1 MNEAAIRYEI
11 DEITEILNE
20 NQDSNKVILFEV
32 KKYLIFAV
40 RVIDLVRRYFF
51 KDGVFYFPKIL
62 YFWIYARFIKELYNI
77 LKELQNG
84 RISENA

>member
-20 NQDSNKVILFEV
+20 NQDSNKVIFFEV

-51 KDGVFYFPKIL
+51 KDGVFYFQKIL